1 MRVSILGLLL
11 LTAAATQVVAVP
23 PLASPVSDPADRART
38 IAGDLCE
45 TALPLE
51 RGESVEVDLCLAWD
65 DYDPGAFSCSACGL
79 PGPDVVF
86 LLDTQPGE
94 QLSITASTGDAGA
107 DVRLYLATDCDDP
120 AGTCLVASD
129 GASAPIDHTV
139 VQGGTV
145 HLFVDT
151 TDACSTVTVTVDD
164 AASTSRSTWGALKAI
179 YR

>member
-1 MRVSILGLLL
+1 MRGRILGLLL
-11 LTAAATQVVAVP
+11 LTVPATLAVAIP
-23 PLASPVSDPADRART
+23 PLASTASPPGDRTRT
-38 IAGDLCE
+38 VAGDLCD
-45 TALPLE
+45 TALPLG
-51 RGESVEVDLCLAWD
+51 RGESAEVDLCLAWD
-65 DYDPGAFSCSACGL
+65 DYDPGSFSCSNCEL

-86 LLDTQPGE
+86 FLDTQAGE
-94 QLSITASTGDAGA
+94 QLRITASTDDAGA
-107 DVRLYLATDCDDP
+107 DVRLYLATDCADP

-145 HLFVDT
+145 YLFVDT
-151 TDACSTVTVTVDD
+151 TDACSTVTVGLDG